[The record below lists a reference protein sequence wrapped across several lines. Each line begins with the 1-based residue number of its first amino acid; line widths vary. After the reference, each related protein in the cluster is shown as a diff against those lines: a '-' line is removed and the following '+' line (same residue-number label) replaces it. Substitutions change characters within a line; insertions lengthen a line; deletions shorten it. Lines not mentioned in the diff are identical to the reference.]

1 MKKLQQGFTLIELMI
16 VVAIIGILAAIAIPA
31 YNGYISSAKIN
42 AHISN
47 KDIAVRLIRNEYA
60 KGSSGGSC
68 ANSNPAGTL
77 AGFIGGLNEGGKKAI
92 GTAGV
97 DAYVSV
103 ATGADPT
110 TAQAG
115 AIGVF
120 GQFADSTGTKC
131 PTTGSFTVSIRA
143 VTGLSAKY
151 TTDQLADITFSM
163 D

>member
-1 MKKLQQGFTLIELMI
+1 MKKMQQGFTLIELMI

-47 KDIAVRLIRNEYA
+47 KDIALRLIRNEYA

-68 ANSNPAGTL
+68 ANSNLSANL
-77 AGFIGGLNEGGKKAI
+77 AGFIDGLNQGGKKAV
-92 GTAGV
+92 GNATE
-97 DAYVSV
+97 DAYVAV
-103 ATGADPT
+103 AT
-110 TAQAG
+110 TAAPASG
-115 AIGVF
+115 SEGSVGVF
-120 GQFADSTGTKC
+120 GTFDSATSCPATGT
-131 PTTGSFTVSIRA
+131 FTVSVLA

-151 TTDQLADITFSM
+151 PTDSLTTVTFSM